1 MANAPGNQRKAKTG
15 TTAYAEA
22 RQRIVDAAIELMAKR
37 GFGSFRF
44 EMLADHVGCSR
55 ATVYRYFDSKQ
66 ELMTEVMLTLMHE
79 ITEDVLSKTAGARK
93 VNRASFSEALHGIIL
108 DLRRNRRYAI
118 VMDPRNVQTLAR
130 LSQER
135 FSAIT
140 TAMLEKFMTDG
151 PSGRVLKEGLRVPE
165 VVQWLMHQIISY
177 GFFGL
182 PGATDRQQRDY
193 LKKMVAAVILE

>member
-1 MANAPGNQRKAKTG
+1 MANAPSNQRKAKTG
-15 TTAYAEA
+15 TPAYAEA
-22 RQRIVDAAIELMAKR
+22 RRRIVDAAIELMAER
-37 GFGSFRF
+37 GFGRFRF

-55 ATVYRYFDSKQ
+55 ATVYRYFDGKQ

-93 VNRASFSEALHGIIL
+93 VTRARFSEALHGIIL
-108 DLRRNRRYAI
+108 DLRRDRRYAI
-118 VMDPRNVQTLAR
+118 VMDTRNVETFAR
-130 LSQER
+130 LSHER

-151 PSGRVLKEGLRVPE
+151 PSGRVLKQGLHVPE
-165 VVQWLMHQIISY
+165 VVHWLMHQIVSY

-182 PGATDRQQRDY
+182 HGETDRQQRDY
-193 LKKMVAAVILE
+193 LNKMVASVILE